1 MAKGDDIQERLID
14 FAVRVL
20 KVCDHLP
27 ASAAGKHV
35 GNQLLRSGT
44 APAAH
49 YAEARGAESTADFIH
64 KLKICLK
71 ELNETQV
78 WLQIASKSNMI
89 AAEKLADLQSECIS
103 LAKITNTSITT
114 ARASL
119 TPAKSIREEDALPYC
134 TDTTSQPSVIN
145 NQQLTIDN

>member
-1 MAKGDDIQERLID
+1 MAKGDDIQERLVD

-20 KVCDHLP
+20 KVCDNLP
-27 ASAAGKHV
+27 GTAAGRHV

-44 APAAH
+44 APAAQ

-78 WLQIASKSNMI
+78 WLQITSKSNLI
-89 AAEKLADLQSECIS
+89 PPKNLIDLQAECNS
-103 LAKITNTSITT
+103 LGKIINSSITT
-114 ARASL
+114 AKSSL
-119 TPAKSIREEDALPYC
+119 PPTKSLREDEDTPY
-134 TDTTSQPSVIN
+134 
-145 NQQLTIDN
+145 TIDNQSLTINH

>member
-1 MAKGDDIQERLID
+1 MAKGDDIQERLVD

-20 KVCDHLP
+20 KVSDHLP
-27 ASAAGKHV
+27 GNAAGRHV

-71 ELNETQV
+71 ELNETQI
-78 WLQIASKSNMI
+78 WLQITSKSNMI
-89 AAEKLADLQSECIS
+89 SPEKLSDLQAECIS
-103 LAKITNTSITT
+103 LAKIINTSITT
-114 ARASL
+114 AKTSL
-119 TPAKSIREEDALPYC
+119 PPSKAIREDDAGPYLI
-134 TDTTSQPSVIN
+134 D
-145 NQQLTIDN
+145 NQQLTINN

>member
-1 MAKGDDIQERLID
+1 MAKGDDIQERLVD

-20 KVCDHLP
+20 KVCDSLP
-27 ASAAGKHV
+27 GTAAGRHV

-44 APAAH
+44 APAAQ

-78 WLQIASKSNMI
+78 WLQITSKSNLVPPKNLI
-89 AAEKLADLQSECIS
+89 DLRAECNS
-103 LAKITNTSITT
+103 LGKIINSSITT
-114 ARASL
+114 AKSSL
-119 TPAKSIREEDALPYC
+119 PPTKSLREDEDTPYTID
-134 TDTTSQPSVIN
+134 
-145 NQQLTIDN
+145 NQQLTINH